1 MLDQRL
7 IRINKV
13 DLATKGYKMKSY
25 TRTTADFSTA
35 IALEAV
41 MIEFQ
46 VQLREKGARIA
57 RHMEQFETL
66 QKRRKNRCL

>member
-1 MLDQRL
+1 
-7 IRINKV
+7 
-13 DLATKGYKMKSY
+13 MKSY